1 MTTRAATLDAPV
13 PVRRPASLWRD
24 AWHRLVQNRAA
35 VVSLAYIV
43 LLLLI
48 AVFANVVAPFPFQQ
62 QDLDNTDL
70 GPGAGHLFGTDG
82 LGRDELSRLIYGSRI
97 SLAVAL
103 VDVLIV
109 LVVGVPL
116 GLAGGF
122 FGRWVDVL
130 VMRTVDVLLAFPNL
144 LLVIVVIT
152 YLRAVLDQPQG
163 PLLGIIGSLDG
174 ITGGLLGVFIALGL
188 VSWLTVARLV
198 RGQVLSLKEKEFI
211 EAARMTGAANGR
223 IIFRHL
229 LPNTLA
235 PVIVAATFTGARVL
249 GRRCR
254 KMIRPFVDPVIRAAS
269 MNSFS
274 LSDRTWP
281 RTRRA
286 TVSHETRPRAMKTPS
301 RPPVMPS
308 RLPMIPRSGPCGW
321 SSTARRYVITTMTSS
336 RLGKARST
344 STVRMTRTSTQ
355 RPKNPPARPSGT
367 PTTSTMRTSTSATAS
382 EMRLP

>member
-13 PVRRPASLWRD
+13 PIRRPASLWRD

-116 GLAGGF
+116 GLAAGF
-122 FGRWVDVL
+122 LGRWVDVL

-163 PLLGIIGSLDG
+163 PLLGIIGGLDG

-235 PVIVAATFTGARVL
+235 PVIVAATFGIPGAIATEAGLSFL
-249 GRRCR
+249 GLG
-254 KMIRPFVDPVIRAAS
+254 V
-269 MNSFS
+269 
-274 LSDRTWP
+274 
-281 RTRRA
+281 
-286 TVSHETRPRAMKTPS
+286 
-301 RPPVMPS
+301 RPPLPS
-308 RLPMIPRSGPCGW
+308 WGILIAEGVRNMRAFPHELLFPAVVLAVTLICFNF
-321 SSTARRYVITTMTSS
+321 
-336 RLGKARST
+336 LGDGLRDALD
-344 STVRMTRTSTQ
+344 
-355 RPKNPPARPSGT
+355 PK
-367 PTTSTMRTSTSATAS
+367 
-382 EMRLP
+382 LKVD

>member
-116 GLAGGF
+116 GLAAGF

-235 PVIVAATFTGARVL
+235 PVIVAATFGIPGAIATEAGLSFL
-249 GRRCR
+249 GLG
-254 KMIRPFVDPVIRAAS
+254 V
-269 MNSFS
+269 
-274 LSDRTWP
+274 
-281 RTRRA
+281 
-286 TVSHETRPRAMKTPS
+286 
-301 RPPVMPS
+301 RPPLPS
-308 RLPMIPRSGPCGW
+308 WGILIAEGVRNMRAFPHELLFPAVVLAVTLICFNF
-321 SSTARRYVITTMTSS
+321 
-336 RLGKARST
+336 LGDGLRDALD
-344 STVRMTRTSTQ
+344 
-355 RPKNPPARPSGT
+355 PK
-367 PTTSTMRTSTSATAS
+367 
-382 EMRLP
+382 LKVD

>member
-103 VDVLIV
+103 VDVVIV

-116 GLAGGF
+116 GLAAGF

-235 PVIVAATFTGARVL
+235 PVIVAATFGIPGAIATEAGLSFL
-249 GRRCR
+249 GLG
-254 KMIRPFVDPVIRAAS
+254 V
-269 MNSFS
+269 
-274 LSDRTWP
+274 
-281 RTRRA
+281 
-286 TVSHETRPRAMKTPS
+286 
-301 RPPVMPS
+301 RPPLPS
-308 RLPMIPRSGPCGW
+308 WGILIAEGVRNMRAFPHELLFPAVVLAVTLICFNF
-321 SSTARRYVITTMTSS
+321 
-336 RLGKARST
+336 LGDGLRDALD
-344 STVRMTRTSTQ
+344 
-355 RPKNPPARPSGT
+355 PK
-367 PTTSTMRTSTSATAS
+367 
-382 EMRLP
+382 LKVD